1 MKFQKI
7 KKKCFFTVI
16 LVDLEGAGTKH
27 GHTFWPFQERA
38 IFVFKIPSSCLS
50 SYTRFFSRF
59 CFYSSVSVLNIC
71 KITHV
76 TYEMIVTNSTSFS
89 CSYWRM
95 EGPDL
100 EIFFFCLSVFIY
112 PMRICSFTIGF
123 PHQKNK
129 PNLSTN
135 NVAEHKT
142 FHKIFPHVKSQ
153 IAQFSGY
160 R

>member
-7 KKKCFFTVI
+7 KKMFFHSDFGWSRRGGHKTRAYI
-16 LVDLEGAGTKH
+16 LAISREGH
-27 GHTFWPFQERA
+27 
-38 IFVFKIPSSCLS
+38 FVFKNPSSCLF

-153 IAQFSGY
+153 IAQFSEY